1 MIPKA
6 EVLKELDV
14 VTDRISTQV
23 RTTAIAV
30 LALTWGLLVG
40 DSPTAKGIAVQLKPE
55 LVVLG
60 AASVCVLFLDF
71 LQYFAGYFS
80 TKKLLEE
87 MENTNAGE
95 GEYNYA
101 SLYYRL
107 RIFFFWA
114 KQVFLIFTVVILL
127 LVLGHWV
134 LSFHQ

>member
-6 EVLKELDV
+6 DVLKELDV
-14 VTDRISTQV
+14 VTDKISTQV

-40 DSPTAKGIAVQLKPE
+40 DSATAKDIALQLRPE

-80 TKKLLEE
+80 TRKLLDE
-87 MENTNAGE
+87 MENTNANE
-95 GEYNYA
+95 GEYSYGTF
-101 SLYYRL
+101 YYRL
-107 RIFFFWA
+107 RVFFFWA
-114 KQVFLIFTVVILL
+114 KQVFLI
-127 LVLGHWV
+127 
-134 LSFHQ
+134 